1 MIERVRGTLVAT
13 GAAQVVV
20 EVGGVGLQLA
30 ASTSTIASLPRIGEE
45 ARLLAYL
52 VVRED
57 ALQLYGFGSEAERE
71 LFLLLLGVQS
81 VGPKLALAVL
91 SSGDPGVVGAAIA
104 TGDAARLQAVP
115 GVGKRTAERIV
126 VELRD
131 KIAPGLADIASGRG
145 ALGSAAASS
154 DPRVLARQAL
164 EGLGFAPDELDAMLS
179 GIDAD
184 SVEELVSGALR
195 KSRARA

>member
-1 MIERVRGTLVAT
+1 MIERVRGTLLAT
-13 GAAQVVV
+13 GAAHVVV
-20 EVGGVGLQLA
+20 EVGGVGLQLS
-30 ASTSTIASLPRIGEE
+30 ASSSTIAALPRIGEE

-104 TGDAARLQAVP
+104 SGDAARLQAVP

-131 KIAPGLADIASGRG
+131 KIAPGLADLASGGG

-154 DPRVLARQAL
+154 DPRILARQAL
-164 EGLGFAPDELDAMLS
+164 EGLGFAPGELDAMLS
-179 GIDAD
+179 GVEAD

-195 KSRARA
+195 KSRASA

>member
-13 GAAQVVV
+13 GASTVVV
-20 EVGGVGLQLA
+20 EVGGVGLSLA
-30 ASTSTIASLPRIGEE
+30 ASTATIAGLPRLGEE

-91 SSGDPGVVGAAIA
+91 SSGDPGSVGAAIA
-104 TGDAARLQAVP
+104 AGDAARLQAVP

-131 KIAPGLADIASGRG
+131 KIAPGLAGLSA
-145 ALGSAAASS
+145 GSAALGGAAAAS
-154 DPRVLARQAL
+154 DPRILARQAL
-164 EGLGFAPDELDAMLS
+164 EGLGFGPDEIDVMLA
-179 GIDAD
+179 GVDAD
-184 SVEELVSGALR
+184 SVEDYVAGAL
-195 KSRARA
+195 KQSRATA

>member
-1 MIERVRGTLVAT
+1 MIERVRGTLVDT
-13 GAAQVVV
+13 GASHVVI
-20 EVGGVGLQLA
+20 EVGGVGLSLA
-30 ASTSTIASLPRIGEE
+30 ASASTIAALPRLGQE

-91 SSGDPGVVGAAIA
+91 SSGDPGSVGAAIA

-131 KIAPGLADIASGRG
+131 KIAPGLAGLG
-145 ALGSAAASS
+145 AGSAALGGAAIAS
-154 DPRVLARQAL
+154 DPRILARQAL
-164 EGLGFAPDELDAMLS
+164 EGLGFGTAELDEMLA
-179 GIDAD
+179 GAEGD
-184 SVEELVSGALR
+184 SVEDLVAGALR
-195 KSRARA
+195 KSRANA

>member
-1 MIERVRGTLVAT
+1 MIDRVRGTLVDIT
-13 GAAQVVV
+13 AAQVVI

-30 ASTSTIASLPRIGEE
+30 ASSATIAALPPLGQE
-45 ARLLAYL
+45 AALLAYL

-57 ALQLYGFGSEAERE
+57 ALQLYGFGSPAERE

-91 SSGDPGVVGAAIA
+91 SNGDPGQVGAAIA
-104 TGDAARLQAVP
+104 TGDAARLQSVP

-131 KIAPGLADIASGRG
+131 KIAPGIVAAGAG
-145 ALGSAAASS
+145 AAALGGAAAAAN
-154 DPRVLARQAL
+154 PAVLARRAL
-164 EGLGFAPDELDAMLS
+164 EELGFSAAELDVMLAKAE
-179 GIDAD
+179 GDTI
-184 SVEELVSGALR
+184 EEIVASALR
-195 KSRARA
+195 RTRG